1 MGAAPSL
8 RRRVHP
14 RGAHLEEGRLR
25 DAGANGQIE
34 KAMFARDLASG
45 RGKPAQLAFRELTLA
60 AFGQK

>member
-1 MGAAPSL
+1 V
-8 RRRVHP
+8 RT
-14 RGAHLEEGRLR
+14 LEEGRLR